1 MATIPKKVV
10 ERYQRTVS
18 KFQRALKIAGDRDVN
33 EADTVSIVQDI
44 LAEVFGFEKYV
55 EITSEYAIRGTFCDL
70 AIKMDDKIQY
80 LVEVKAIGHTL
91 KEHHLKQAVDYG
103 VNKGVQWVV
112 LTNAIVW
119 ELYRIKFERPVG
131 HERLSSF
138 NFLDL
143 NPRKKEDQE
152 KLFLLSRRGLLRARE
167 EYYERVQSV
176 NRFILGALIL
186 SAPIMSGIRRDIRKL
201 SSGLQVDLKEIEK
214 ILRNEV
220 LKRDVIE
227 GEEASRASSRV
238 RRLSRRAGRALKRS
252 GASKALSSEGLK
264 SSKSNQ
270 LGKEERSIEDSQES
284 PKL

>member
-1 MATIPKKVV
+1 MAAIPKRVL
-10 ERYQRTVS
+10 ERYQKTVP
-18 KFQRALKIAGDRDVN
+18 KFQRSLKIAGDRDVN

-44 LAEVFGFEKYV
+44 LAEVFGFEKYM

-80 LVEVKAIGHTL
+80 LIEVKAIGHTL

-119 ELYRIKFERPVG
+119 ELFRIKFERPVA

-176 NRFILGALIL
+176 NRFILGGLIL
-186 SAPIMSGIRRDIRKL
+186 SDPIISAIRRGIRKL
-201 SSGLQVDLKEIEK
+201 SSGLKVDLKEIEK

-227 GEEASRASSRV
+227 GEEASKASARV
-238 RRLSRRAGRALKRS
+238 RRLYRTASKRS
-252 GASKALSSEGLK
+252 GVPRARKAVS
-264 SSKSNQ
+264 
-270 LGKEERSIEDSQES
+270 SQERIAAFS
-284 PKL
+284 DQPPERGEEKETS

>member
-1 MATIPKKVV
+1 MAAIPKRVL
-10 ERYQRTVS
+10 ERYQKTVP
-18 KFQRALKIAGDRDVN
+18 KFQRALKIARDRDVN
-33 EADTVSIVQDI
+33 EADTVSIIQDI

-55 EITSEYAIRGTFCDL
+55 EITSEYAIRGTYCDL

-91 KEHHLKQAVDYG
+91 RDHHLKQAIDYG
-103 VNKGVQWVV
+103 ANKGVQWVV
-112 LTNAIVW
+112 LTNSIVW
-119 ELYRIKFERPVG
+119 ELYRIKFERPIA

-186 SAPIMSGIRRDIRKL
+186 SDPIMSAIRRDIRKL
-201 SSGLQVDLKEIEK
+201 SSGLKVDLKEIEK

-227 GEEASRASSRV
+227 GEEASRARSRV
-238 RRLSRRAGRALKRS
+238 RRLSRKAAGPP
-252 GASKALSSEGLK
+252 KATRPKEGGSSENSRISLPRQSRK
-264 SSKSNQ
+264 
-270 LGKEERSIEDSQES
+270 EDSHNET
-284 PKL
+284 